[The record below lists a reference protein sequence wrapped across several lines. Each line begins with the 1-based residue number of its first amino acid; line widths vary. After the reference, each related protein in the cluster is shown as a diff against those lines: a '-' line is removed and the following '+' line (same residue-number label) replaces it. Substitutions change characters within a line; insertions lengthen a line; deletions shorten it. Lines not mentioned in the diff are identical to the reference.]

1 MVYSLNDRAMLDEP
15 SSSLDVLDNVQWG
28 VIITVRYVDVSA
40 YHQADQTK
48 DR

>member
-15 SSSLDVLDNVQWG
+15 SSGLDVLDNVQWG

-40 YHQADQTK
+40 YHQTNQTK